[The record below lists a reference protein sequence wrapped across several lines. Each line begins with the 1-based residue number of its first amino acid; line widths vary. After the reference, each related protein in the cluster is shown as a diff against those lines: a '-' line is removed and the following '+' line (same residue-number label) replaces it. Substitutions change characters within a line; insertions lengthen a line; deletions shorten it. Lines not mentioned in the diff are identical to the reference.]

1 MVKKIKINR
10 PNLLVNYYIDIGIQA
25 CANILVV
32 AFLVCIILYISKIN
46 TLDIIDD
53 NDAISCVSVPAGN
66 IQKTMKNFINI
77 MAWIM
82 ICVIGLSAFIS
93 VV

>member
-1 MVKKIKINR
+1 MVKKLKITR
-10 PNLLVNYYIDIGIQA
+10 PNLLVNHYIDMGIQV
-25 CANILVV
+25 CANILVI

-46 TLDIIDD
+46 TFKIRN
-53 NDAISCVSVPAGN
+53 NDKTIPVNS
-66 IQKTMKNFINI
+66 IQTKMQNFINI

-82 ICVIGLSAFIS
+82 LCVIALSAFIS